1 MDPKGGCMNRFTDQQ
16 TRILVIDD
24 NEEIHQDFKKVL
36 LAGKST
42 ADLSG
47 DEQAL
52 FGTPG
57 RAATQKPSFD
67 VDCAFQGQEGY
78 DKVVAAL
85 ANGNPYHLAFVDM
98 RMPPGWDGVQT
109 IQKLWEVDPRLQVVI
124 CSAYSEYSFER
135 IVENLGATDRLLVLK
150 KPFDSLEV
158 SQVATALGAKWHAT
172 TKAELKLSEV
182 ENLVKLR
189 TAEIKQMALVDRLT
203 GLPNRELLNDRLFQL
218 IQLSKRDA
226 AHKFAVLFLDFD
238 RFKVVNDSLGHAV
251 GDLLLI
257 AIADRLREETRGT
270 DTVAFVGTAA
280 RLGGDEFVVVLDQ
293 LRDYHDAARV
303 AERLLDVLGQP
314 YTLGTHL
321 VHSTASI
328 GVTTSALGYTNPED
342 MVRDADTAMYR
353 AKAEGRARYML
364 FDQKMHEDVV
374 GRLTMEN
381 DLRQS
386 IARNQL
392 VLHYQPIVRLSD
404 GTPVGFEALVRW
416 QHPERGLVSPLQFIS
431 LAEEIGFI
439 VPLGNWVLETACNQL
454 ASWRKRRPEF
464 SDIGMNV
471 NLSRKQLAAPDL
483 LDRIKKALSESGI
496 EPSALKLEITESA
509 VMENYEVA
517 IDVLN
522 QIRALGIELHMD
534 DFGTGYSSLSC
545 LHRLPITGLKI
556 DRSFVE
562 DIQVR
567 KDAAALIKAVVQ
579 LAHDMGIVVV
589 AEGLELPAQVTFLQG
604 LHCDLGQGFRF
615 SRPLPAAAAEE
626 YLLSSHLLAQSA

>member
-1 MDPKGGCMNRFTDQQ
+1 MNRINDKQA
-16 TRILVIDD
+16 RVLVIDD
-24 NEEIHQDFKKVL
+24 NEEIHSDFKKVL
-36 LAGKST
+36 SGGRPSADLAG
-42 ADLSG
+42 
-47 DEQAL
+47 DEAAL
-52 FGTPG
+52 FGQVAPVV
-57 RAATQKPSFD
+57 TQPLFE
-67 VDCAFQGQEGY
+67 VECASQGQEGY

-85 ANGNPYHLAFVDM
+85 AEGRPYQLAFVDM

-135 IVENLGATDRLLVLK
+135 IVESLGATDRLLILK
-150 KPFDSLEV
+150 KPFDALEV

-172 TKAELKLSEV
+172 ARADLKLAEV
-182 ENLVKLR
+182 ENLVRQR

-203 GLPNRELLNDRLFQL
+203 GLPNRELLNDRLYQL

-226 AHKFAVLFLDFD
+226 THKFAVLFLDFD
-238 RFKVVNDSLGHAV
+238 RFKVVNDSLGHNV

-257 AIADRLREETRGT
+257 AISERLREETRGT

-293 LRDYHDAARV
+293 LREYHDAARV

-321 VHSTASI
+321 VHCTASI
-328 GVTTSALGYTNPED
+328 GVTTSALGYTAAED
-342 MVRDADTAMYR
+342 MIRDADTAMYR

-364 FDQKMHEDVV
+364 FDQQMHEAVV
-374 GRLTMEN
+374 GRLTLEN

-386 IARNQL
+386 INRSQL
-392 VLHYQPIVRLSD
+392 VLHYQPIVSLSD
-404 GTPVGFEALVRW
+404 GVPVGFEALVRW

-439 VPLGNWVLETACNQL
+439 VPLGYWVLETACQQL
-454 ASWRKRRPEF
+454 ANWRKRRPEF
-464 SDIGMNV
+464 ADIGVSV
-471 NLSRKQLAAPDL
+471 NLSRKQLTAPDL
-483 LDRIKKALSESGI
+483 ISRVERVLCETGL

-509 VMENYEVA
+509 VMENYEHSVM
-517 IDVLN
+517 VLN
-522 QIRALGIELHMD
+522 QIRALGIGLHMD

-545 LHRLPITGLKI
+545 LHRLPITALKI

-562 DIQVR
+562 DVQIR
-567 KDAAALIKAVVQ
+567 KDAASLVKAVVQ
-579 LAHDMGIVVV
+579 LAHDMGIQVI
-589 AEGLELPAQVTFLQG
+589 AEGLELPAQVTFLQA
-604 LHCDLGQGFRF
+604 LHCDLGQGYRF
-615 SRPLPAAAAEE
+615 ARPLTAAAAEE
-626 YLLSSHLLAQSA
+626 YLISSQRLAQAS